1 MKCRKRSPRV
11 RSRPGAGPAAG
22 RGLAAAKRGEKT
34 RPGFAGRIAG
44 GAPWR
49 GFCWSSCLCSIRFIG
64 IFAAPI
70 ALIAL
75 VGLLLWELFR
85 TLSRRA
91 MLKQAENAISPHR
104 AAEALYRRALNL
116 PVKGRDI
123 SRLYDVEQV
132 DALSAE
138 LSGRIQGVAAR
149 HGIRVDTLSL
159 RVDTVMGGLR
169 KIDDTLS
176 RIPLIVT
183 ITAGEAQGGCVE
195 IILEYLAG
203 FAFSDT
209 GDCLLLDAGPRVL
222 AEVSRDVTLPE
233 ERPFAVEFLPC
244 PHCGFFA
251 SERFLRATGVPLPLV
266 RRQRQTE
273 GVTLTGPGREAR
285 CASRP
290 GPTARPP
297 GRKLHLRPGAR
308 RGGRF
313 SA

>member
-1 MKCRKRSPRV
+1 MTLKGRYLLEMQETESA
-11 RSRPGAGPAAG
+11 SGAAQVLARRLAG
-22 RGLAAAKRGEKT
+22 DWQLQSAAKKRARGSGED
-34 RPGFAGRIAG
+34 RWWSAVAGVLLVIVFVFYSLYWNIPA
-44 GAPWR
+44 
-49 GFCWSSCLCSIRFIG
+49 L
-64 IFAAPI
+64 I

-209 GDCLLLDAGPRVL
+209 GDCLLLDASPRVL

-251 SERFLRATGVPLPLV
+251 SERFLRA
-266 RRQRQTE
+266 QE
-273 GVTLTGPGREAR
+273 YR
-285 CASRP
+285 CP
-290 GPTARPP
+290 QC
-297 GRKLHLRPGAR
+297 
-308 RGGRF
+308 GGNVKQKE
-313 SA
+313 

>member
-1 MKCRKRSPRV
+1 M
-11 RSRPGAGPAAG
+11 
-22 RGLAAAKRGEKT
+22 
-34 RPGFAGRIAG
+34 
-44 GAPWR
+44 
-49 GFCWSSCLCSIRFIG
+49 
-64 IFAAPI
+64 
-70 ALIAL
+70 
-75 VGLLLWELFR
+75 
-85 TLSRRA
+85 
-91 MLKQAENAISPHR
+91 
-104 AAEALYRRALNL
+104 
-116 PVKGRDI
+116 
-123 SRLYDVEQV
+123 EQV

-251 SERFLRATGVPLPLV
+251 SERFLRAQEYAAPSAAATSN
-266 RRQRQTE
+266 RRSNPY
-273 GVTLTGPGREAR
+273 GA
-285 CASRP
+285 RP
-290 GPTARPP
+290 GSALRFPAGPPRRAP
-297 GRKLHLRPGAR
+297 GRKLHLRPGGAPWGPFFR
-308 RGGRF
+308 IAEKRPPFYF
-313 SA
+313 SCFVFHSSSDTNSAIRSIPRLILPEEVA